1 MFKNFTIAAA
11 LALALFSAQAHAG
24 YASGTPRAT
33 QAEAEA
39 GSNSTKFM
47 SPLRTYQQN
56 TARIASQAEA
66 QAGTDN
72 VKLITPLRAKEA
84 IQTYALRNTGEVL
97 KETICTDTVAVTLS
111 GTSIPLDDTIP
122 TSTEGDQAATCAYTQ
137 NINAGKILVTANLQ
151 MGQGNVA
158 INCAAFLDSDTAAF
172 GVAGSPSLGSAAVVG
187 GFVYQFYNGNV
198 TSGAHTVKI
207 RCASNAAGAI
217 YMNSNSTGRKFGGVL
232 TSIVSV
238 KEVK

>member
-1 MFKNFTIAAA
+1 MFKHFTIAAA
-11 LALALFSAQAHAG
+11 LALALFSAQAQAG

-56 TARIASQAEA
+56 TARLSSQAEA

-97 KETICTDTVAVTLS
+97 KETICADNVAVTLS
-111 GTSIPLDDTIP
+111 GVSIPLDDTIP
-122 TSTEGDQAATCAYTQ
+122 TSTEGDQVGTCAYTQ
-137 NINAGKILVTANLQ
+137 NINAGKIIVTANVY
-151 MGQGNVA
+151 MAQGNTS
-158 INCAAFLDSDTAAF
+158 ITCTAFLDSDSAAF
-172 GVAGSPSLGSAAVVG
+172 GAAASSSMGSAAVVG
-187 GFVYQFYNGNV
+187 GFIYTFYNGNV

-207 RCASNAAGAI
+207 RCASNASAAI
-217 YMNSNSTGRKFGGVL
+217 YMNGTSTGRKYGGVL
-232 TSIVSV
+232 STIISIREI
-238 KEVK
+238 K